1 MTRFTDGTKTIEL
14 EMRVWNG
21 FDYDPAFENEFFDV
35 GGLEYDANE
44 DAYIVE
50 DVEYLIEQAMD
61 WKYGRG
67 DQYKDCLLYTS
78 NRRSLSSATSSR
90 CFPAYAPHV
99 EDSKF
104 KTTRPCP
111 PSETMV

>member
-21 FDYDPAFENEFFDV
+21 FDYDPAFEDEFFDV

-67 DQYKDCLLYTS
+67 DQYEEDAKDLC
-78 NRRSLSSATSSR
+78 RHAFEDR
-90 CFPAYAPHV
+90 CVFV
-99 EDSKF
+99 S
-104 KTTRPCP
+104 
-111 PSETMV
+111 

>member
-21 FDYDPAFENEFFDV
+21 FDYDPAFEDEFFDV

-61 WKYGRG
+61 WKNGYG
-67 DQYKDCLLYTS
+67 DQAEEYPEELCRPALED
-78 NRRSLSSATSSR
+78 R
-90 CFPAYAPHV
+90 CVFI
-99 EDSKF
+99 S
-104 KTTRPCP
+104 
-111 PSETMV
+111 

>member
-21 FDYDPAFENEFFDV
+21 FGYDPAFENEFFDV
-35 GGLEYDANE
+35 GGLDYDANE

-67 DQYKDCLLYTS
+67 DQYEEDAEDLCRPALED
-78 NRRSLSSATSSR
+78 R
-90 CFPAYAPHV
+90 CVFV
-99 EDSKF
+99 S
-104 KTTRPCP
+104 
-111 PSETMV
+111 